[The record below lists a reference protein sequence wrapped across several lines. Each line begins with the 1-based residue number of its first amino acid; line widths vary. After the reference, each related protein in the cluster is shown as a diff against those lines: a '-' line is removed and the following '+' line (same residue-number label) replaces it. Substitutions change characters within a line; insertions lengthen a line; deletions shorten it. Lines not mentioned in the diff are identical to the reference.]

1 MNPMSQAYL
10 ILENGQVYQG
20 HRFGAPGQIQAELVF
35 TTGMVGY
42 LETLTDPSYHGEI
55 VVQTFP
61 LIGNYGVIPHDFE
74 SDRPRLSAYVVR
86 QVCAAPSNFRSEGAL
101 DDYLRQQGVIGL
113 CGVDT
118 RQLTRTLRESGVM
131 NAAIV
136 DQLPDDMEA
145 FTQAL
150 AARSLSSDV
159 YQVTC
164 SHPYTLGEGRRHVVL
179 WDFGLKRAMAQAL
192 MERGCRLTVMPAGST
207 AEEVLRCHPDGIL
220 LSNGPGDPV
229 NYREIVSQVGLAAAK
244 GVPMMGICL
253 GHQLLALSQGAGR
266 VKLKYGHRGA
276 NQPVRRLSDK
286 KLFVTCQNHGYAI
299 LNDTLP
305 DNAKPSYEN
314 INDLTNEGIE
324 YQDKP
329 AFSVQFHPEACAG
342 PQDTAF
348 LFDQFIQMM
357 ED

>member
-1 MNPMSQAYL
+1 MNEAYL
-10 ILENGQVYQG
+10 ILQNGQVYRGQ
-20 HRFGAPGQIQAELVF
+20 RFGAPGQIEAELVF

-61 LIGNYGVIPHDFE
+61 LIGNYGVIPEDFE

-86 QVCAAPSNFRSEGAL
+86 EACATPSNFRSQGAL

-113 CGVDT
+113 CGIDT
-118 RQLTRTLRESGVM
+118 RQLTRTLREVGVM

-136 DQLPDDMEA
+136 DQVPQDLQG
-145 FTQAL
+145 FT
-150 AARSLSSDV
+150 ARLKEKSLQSDV

-164 SHPYTLGEGRRHVVL
+164 SQPYSLGEGRRHVVL
-179 WDFGLKRAMAQAL
+179 WDLGCKKAMAQAL
-192 MERGCRLTVMPAGST
+192 IQRDCRLTVVPAGTS
-207 AEEVLRCHPDGIL
+207 AEEVLRYHPDGIL

-229 NYREIVSQVGLAAAK
+229 SYPDIVRQVGLAAAK

-266 VKLKYGHRGA
+266 AKMKYGHRGA
-276 NQPVRRLSDK
+276 NQPVRRLSDRR
-286 KLFVTCQNHGYAI
+286 LFVTCQNHGYAI
-299 LNDTLP
+299 LTDALP
-305 DNAKPSYEN
+305 ANAVPTYEN
-314 INDLTNEGIE
+314 VNDLTNEGLA

-342 PQDTAF
+342 PQDTSF
-348 LFDQFIQMM
+348 VFDQFIQMM
-357 ED
+357 EG